1 MSTTP
6 VDWFRIIIDLERAG
20 FSHGR
25 IADECLMGKTW
36 VWSLKNVPDHE
47 PRHWD
52 GQVLLSV
59 WSTAMDMPASDAP
72 RMRQTVGNANR

>member
-1 MSTTP
+1 MSIAP
-6 VDWFRIIIDLERAG
+6 VDWFRIIVDLERAG

-47 PRHWD
+47 PRHAD
-52 GQVLLSV
+52 GLVLLSV
-59 WSTAMDMPASDAP
+59 WAQAVGKRAEDAP